1 MKTHQLILLTT
12 ALFITLFYGEN
23 LGLNFGILGL
33 GYALLTFFKTPDR
46 NKTRQ
51 FYFLFATTILS
62 SFAFAWYGDV
72 PSFFAVVISGILL
85 AFKSKSRDLKMLLVI
100 PVFIVNFFTFI
111 YRFFQFDQW
120 FPKTNKSGSL
130 QKFISVFIIPAILIL
145 VFFGIYSL
153 GSSHFSGLFRDFE
166 LDFNFWEFFILG
178 ALGFFIAFN
187 FWNFQIYNFIYSQN
201 HFLKNDFVN
210 EDKIQKP
217 TYSFLD
223 INAERKSG
231 IVSLVALNIL
241 LIIFIIT
248 FNYEQFIETPK
259 TPNQLS
265 AETHERVNAVVLSI
279 IMAIVVIMFYF
290 KGYFNFDKKANS
302 LKILAR
308 IWIFLNVVLVISAF
322 AKNGEYIINL
332 GLTYKRLGVI
342 AFLLLAIIG
351 LIVTFIKIQKEKTN
365 AFLFNQM
372 IWFFYGI
379 ILVSSFINWGG
390 IATQYNINH
399 KKGNLEFLQSL
410 NFNHQL
416 LKDHFP
422 KEYSDNLTDY
432 YRGET
437 ENETF
442 LSKTLYFENLKS
454 K

>member
-12 ALFITLFYGEN
+12 VLFITLFYGEN

-100 PVFIVNFFTFI
+100 PVFVVNFFTFI

-130 QKFISVFIIPAILIL
+130 QKIISVFIIPAILIL

-153 GSSHFSGLFRDFE
+153 GSSHFSSLFSDFE
-166 LDFNFWEFFILG
+166 FDFNLWEFFILG

-217 TYSFLD
+217 TYRFLD

-265 AETHERVNAVVLSI
+265 AETHERVNAVILSI

-290 KGYFNFDKKANS
+290 KGYFNFDKKAIS
-302 LKILAR
+302 LKILAK

-379 ILVSSFINWGG
+379 ILVSSYFNWGG

-432 YRGET
+432 YRSET

-442 LSKTLYFENLKS
+442 LSKTLYFENLKL